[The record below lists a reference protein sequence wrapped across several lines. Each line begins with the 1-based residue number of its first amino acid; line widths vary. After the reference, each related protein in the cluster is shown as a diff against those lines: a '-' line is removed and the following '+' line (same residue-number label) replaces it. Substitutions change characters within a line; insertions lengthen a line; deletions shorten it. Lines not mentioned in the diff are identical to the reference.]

1 MELDD
6 IKKQWAAAKASQPTP
21 ATNTLENI
29 RKKVSHS
36 RQAHRAN
43 ALVLIATCLVL
54 IWFFRYIAPLQDT
67 LSHVGIALMIGGL
80 VVRVLIEWWSH
91 QRSTRLRFAEST
103 SQAATDVRQFYQW
116 RQRIHG
122 PVTLSIL
129 LLYSL
134 GFYLLSPEFSQ
145 YFSLPVMILLDGS
158 YVVIFVVLFILIRR
172 GVKKEM
178 EHLQSVVETSGQL
191 GMETSFSS

>member
-6 IKKQWAAAKASQPTP
+6 IKKEWAAAKASRPAP
-21 ATNTLENI
+21 ATGTLEGI

-43 ALVLIATCLVL
+43 ALVLIVTCLVL

-67 LSHVGIALMIGGL
+67 LSHVGIMLMIGGL
-80 VVRVLIEWWSH
+80 VVRILIEWWSH

-103 SQAATDVRQFYQW
+103 NQAATDVRLFYQW

-122 PVTLSIL
+122 PVTLTIL
-129 LLYSL
+129 LLYSI
-134 GFYLLSPEFSQ
+134 GFYMLSPEFSR
-145 YFSLPVMILLDGS
+145 YFSLPVMVLMDGS
-158 YVVIFVVLFILIRR
+158 YVVIFIVLFFVIRR
-172 GVKKEM
+172 GVKQEM
-178 EHLQSVVETSGQL
+178 EHLRGVMETAEQL
-191 GMETSFSS
+191 GMER